1 MTGLTILIVILLPI
15 LGGALVPLLDFEVRR
30 ARESYVLAIVLA
42 VFSLIAFAIPFA
54 HTAVFWIAYGFGVF
68 AILFQLYIFKTSFA
82 GNGDAKSRFY
92 GFPIAR
98 LGIYYLVAQLILS
111 VVEMALAG
119 LIPAWPVIIVNVLA
133 LAFALIGCI
142 TAETMRDEIVQQ
154 DQKLK
159 KNVSTMRELQSM
171 AASMV
176 GQCGDEEMK
185 SIVKKIA
192 DELRFSDPVSSEAT
206 VELEDEMRSQLA
218 DIQQA
223 IVEGDKDGA
232 KTLCQKLLNNLT
244 ERNRICSVNK

>member
-1 MTGLTILIVILLPI
+1 MTKNASRGLI
-15 LGGALVPLLDFEVRR
+15 
-30 ARESYVLAIVLA
+30 VLAIVLA

-119 LIPAWPVIIVNVLA
+119 LIPTWPAIIINVLA

-142 TAETMRDEIVQQ
+142 TAETMRDEIVLQ
-154 DQKLK
+154 DHKLK
-159 KNVSTMRELQSM
+159 KNVSTMRELQSL

-185 SIVKKIA
+185 NAVKKIA
-192 DELRFSDPVSSEAT
+192 DELRFSDPVSSDAT
-206 VELEDEMRSQLA
+206 AELEAEMRSQLA

-223 IVEGDKDGA
+223 VVEGDVEGA
-232 KTLCQKLLNNLT
+232 KTLCGKMMGNLA
-244 ERNRICSVNK
+244 ERNRICSISK

>member
-1 MTGLTILIVILLPI
+1 MTKNASRGLI
-15 LGGALVPLLDFEVRR
+15 
-30 ARESYVLAIVLA
+30 VLAIVLA

-82 GNGDAKSRFY
+82 GNGDAQSRFY

-111 VVEMALAG
+111 VIEMALAG
-119 LIPAWPVIIVNVLA
+119 LIPSWPVIIINVLA

-142 TAETMRDEIVQQ
+142 TAETMRDEIVHQ
-154 DQKLK
+154 DNNLK
-159 KNVSTMRELQSM
+159 KNVSAMRELQSL

-185 SIVKKIA
+185 NAVKKIA
-192 DELRFSDPVSSEAT
+192 DELRFSDPVSSDAT
-206 VELEDEMRSQLA
+206 AELEAEMRSQLA

-223 IVEGDKDGA
+223 VVEGDAEGA
-232 KTLCQKLLNNLT
+232 KVLCGKMMGNLA
-244 ERNRICSVNK
+244 ERNRICSISK

>member
-1 MTGLTILIVILLPI
+1 MTKNASRGLI
-15 LGGALVPLLDFEVRR
+15 
-30 ARESYVLAIVLA
+30 VLAIVLA

-111 VVEMALAG
+111 VAEMALAS
-119 LIPAWPVIIVNVLA
+119 LIPAWPVIIINALV

-154 DQKLK
+154 DHKLK
-159 KNVSTMRELQSM
+159 KNVSTMRELQSL

-176 GQCGDEEMK
+176 GQCSDEEMK
-185 SIVKKIA
+185 NAVKKIA
-192 DELRFSDPVSSEAT
+192 DELRFSDPVSSDAT
-206 VELEDEMRSQLA
+206 AELEAEMRSQLA

-223 IVEGDKDGA
+223 VVDGDVEGA
-232 KTLCQKLLNNLT
+232 KALCGKMPGNLA

>member
-1 MTGLTILIVILLPI
+1 MTKNTSRGLII
-15 LGGALVPLLDFEVRR
+15 F
-30 ARESYVLAIVLA
+30 AIVLA
-42 VFSLIAFAIPFA
+42 VFSLIAFAVPFA
-54 HTAVFWIAYGFGVF
+54 HTTLFWVAYGFGVF

-111 VVEMALAG
+111 VIETALTG
-119 LIPAWPVIIVNVLA
+119 LIPAWPAVIVNVLV
-133 LAFALIGCI
+133 LAFVLIGCI

-154 DQKLK
+154 DEKLK
-159 KNVSTMRELQSM
+159 KNVSAIRELQSM

-176 GQCGDEEMK
+176 GQCSDEEMK
-185 SIVKKIA
+185 SIIKKIA
-192 DELRFSDPVSSEAT
+192 DELRFSDPVSSDAT
-206 VELEDEMRSQLA
+206 VELEENMRSQLA

-223 IVEGDKDGA
+223 IVEEDVDGA
-232 KTLCQKLLNNLT
+232 KTLSQKLLNNLM